1 MSAEGPHGHKRFG
14 LDAGPRGDLSLN
26 RSPDVR
32 GSPEAPLLE
41 IAGLEMRFGGLRAI
55 RRVDL
60 AVRRG
65 AIHAIIGPNGAGKT
79 TVFNCIAGFVRPSA
93 GRIWLGGERIDGLP
107 VHRVAAHGVARTYQN
122 IRLFRNMSVIDNVLV
137 GEHRRLEAGSWQ
149 AVLRTRRFRD
159 EEEAARGRARDL
171 LDLVGIRAV
180 PESAARSLSYG
191 DQRRLEIAR
200 ALATRPGLLM
210 LDEPAAGMNPTEAD
224 TLVHLIKR
232 IHDVMGTTILLIEH
246 HMRVVMRI
254 SDTVT
259 VLDQGAVLAQGPP
272 EAVRNDDRVVSAYL
286 GVQSQPRERRPET
299 TAPR

>member
-1 MSAEGPHGHKRFG
+1 MSA
-14 LDAGPRGDLSLN
+14 
-26 RSPDVR
+26 
-32 GSPEAPLLE
+32 EAPLLQ

-65 AIHAIIGPNGAGKT
+65 TIHAIIGPNGAGKT

-122 IRLFRNMSVIDNVLV
+122 VRLFRNMSVVDNVLV
-137 GEHRRLEAGSWQ
+137 GEHRRLTAGSWQ
-149 AVLRTRRFRD
+149 AVLRTQRFRD
-159 EEEAARGRARDL
+159 EEEAARERAREL
-171 LDLVGIRAV
+171 LALVGIGADPR
-180 PESAARSLSYG
+180 SAARSLSYG

-200 ALATRPGLLM
+200 ALATRPSLLM

-224 TLVHLIKR
+224 TLVQLIER
-232 IHDVMGTTILLIEH
+232 IHESMSTTVLLIEH
-246 HMRVVMRI
+246 HERVVMRI
-254 SDTVT
+254 SDVVT
-259 VLDQGAVLAQGPP
+259 VLDQGAILAQGPP
-272 EAVRNDDRVVSAYL
+272 EAIRGDDRVVSAYL
-286 GVQSQPRERRPET
+286 GVQSRPRERRPET